1 MEVPR
6 EMNDR
11 VIAAIVGLAVLAVSL
26 WALVELAGWVT
37 FGDVGPVAL
46 LGMLVPA
53 TLAIGFAMLVWLRW

>member
-1 MEVPR
+1 MEVPG
-6 EMNDR
+6 EMDDR
-11 VIAAIVGLAVLAVSL
+11 LTAALVGLAVLAVSL

-37 FGDVGPVAL
+37 FGDVGLFAL